1 MKKINDKALKV
12 AIGMWDNESVD
23 RNSALNKKF
32 YDWKKREHLRPLI
45 TLAKYGLLMQ
55 ELFTDEALSEL
66 EEKHI
71 K

>member
-12 AIGMWDNESVD
+12 AIGMWDEYSVE

-32 YDWKKREHLRPLI
+32 YDWKKREHLSSLM

-55 ELFTDEALSEL
+55 ELFNDEALSEL
-66 EEKHI
+66 EEMYI